1 MILKVVAIIS
11 SIMVHYGMAIEYDIP
26 FDEYLKATLQSSGL
40 MPEDKEYMSSFYQR
54 LYGEENTYNQEEEVE
69 ELCDCN
75 GCLIYDTCLKC
86 VSFRNCNRING
97 TFCRN

>member
-1 MILKVVAIIS
+1 MIIMILKVVAIIS
-11 SIMVHYGMAIEYDIP
+11 SIMVHYGMAIEY
-26 FDEYLKATLQSSGL
+26 DEYLKATLQSSGL

-54 LYGEENTYNQEEEVE
+54 LYGEDNTYNQEEE

-86 VSFRNCNRING
+86 VSFRNCDKING

>member
-1 MILKVVAIIS
+1 MIIMILKVAVFIC
-11 SIMVHYGMAIEYDIP
+11 SIMVHYGMAIP

-54 LYGEENTYNQEEEVE
+54 LYGEEHTYNQQNEVE
-69 ELCDCN
+69 EQCDCN
-75 GCLIYDTCLKC
+75 GCFIYDTCLRC
-86 VSFRNCNRING
+86 VSFRNCDKING